1 MSDFLQVICENCVAT
16 GFGIVG
22 EHGLALMV
30 GVGGR
35 KLLFDTG
42 QGLGLINNAKLAG
55 VNLAEA
61 DSLVLSHAHKDHTG
75 GIMDFLD
82 AVGRKVIIGHP
93 GIFEP
98 RFAVFKFGDREAKIP
113 IGIPWSMADVEAAG
127 GEFNLKSEPFE
138 IMPGVWFSGEI
149 PMSNDFESTD
159 LNLYVAPENKMT
171 LDTFPDDAAL
181 FVITKRGL
189 SIISGCAHRG
199 IVNTMAYARELFG
212 NKQIYAVI
220 GGFHLINTI
229 PERIDKTVKAF
240 KDYGVK
246 MVATGHCTGLAG
258 ACKLAH
264 ELGDIFQF
272 LWAGRKL
279 EI

>member
-1 MSDFLQVICENCVAT
+1 MSDFMQAICENCVPT
-16 GFGIVG
+16 GFGVVG

-30 GVGGR
+30 GVEGR
-35 KLLFDTG
+35 KMLFDTG
-42 QGLGLINNAKLAG
+42 QGIGLINNAKLVG

-61 DSLVLSHAHKDHTG
+61 EFLALSHAHKDHTG

-93 GIFEP
+93 SIFEP
-98 RFAVFKFGDREAKIP
+98 RFAVFKFGDREVKMP

-127 GEFNLKSEPFE
+127 GEFNLKAEPFE

-159 LNLYVAPENKMT
+159 PNLYIVSEDKMT
-171 LDTFPDDAAL
+171 LDPFPDDAAL
-181 FVITKRGL
+181 FVITQRGL
-189 SIISGCAHRG
+189 TIISGCAHRG
-199 IVNTMAYARELFG
+199 IVNTMAYAKKLFR
-212 NKQIYAVI
+212 NKPIHAVI
-220 GGFHLINTI
+220 GGFHLVNTT
-229 PERIDKTVKAF
+229 PERIEKTVKAF
-240 KDYGVK
+240 KDYEVK
-246 MVATGHCTGLAG
+246 MVATGHCTGLPG